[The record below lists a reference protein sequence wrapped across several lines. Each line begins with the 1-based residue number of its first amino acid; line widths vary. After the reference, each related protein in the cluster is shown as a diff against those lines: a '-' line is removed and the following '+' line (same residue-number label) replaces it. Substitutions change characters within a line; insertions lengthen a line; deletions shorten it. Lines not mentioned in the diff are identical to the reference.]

1 MTTETGEGAIT
12 GTRSS
17 SSAKE
22 GTRVSRPGT
31 LGLRLAAS
39 TRAGSVAQVTSDFR
53 KRKKVWP
60 SSIRSPSWSSAVRVI
75 RPLTNVPFFELAS
88 SMIQRSSDLRM
99 TAWVVETQ
107 ASGTASKVLPPGAG
121 DTRTP
126 SRSDPRPMTT
136 SCTSRRQY
144 RALGLSGRSHC
155 RTRNRCASA
164 VLSSRGPVVALREAV
179 VAVRSLELIMTI
191 SPRSRLYR
199 LAARVSRASCQL
211 RRVVDQH
218 RDVAGTPVGNGEVL
232 PPVAIE
238 VAHRNGPWIDPNSEA
253 FRRPKAPISVSQ
265 KHRDVAGIRVSHREV
280 LRAVAIEV
288 AREAGWSPATKVRA
302 A

>member
-1 MTTETGEGAIT
+1 MAEAPRSLPVPVSPRMTTETGEGAIT

-39 TRAGSVAQVTSDFR
+39 TRAGSVAQVASDFR
-53 KRKKVWP
+53 NRKKVWP
-60 SSIRSPSWSSAVRVI
+60 SSIRSPSLRSAVRVI
-75 RPLTNVPFFELAS
+75 RPLTKVRFFELAS

-107 ASGTASKVLPPGAG
+107 ASGTASKVLPPEAG
-121 DTRTP
+121 VTRTP
-126 SRSDPRPMTT
+126 SRSDPRPMTN

-155 RTRNRCASA
+155 RTTKRCASA
-164 VLSSRGPVVALREAV
+164 ALSSRGPVLALREAV
-179 VAVRSLELIMTI
+179 VAGRSLELVMKIA
-191 SPRSRLYR
+191 PQSRLYR
-199 LAARVSRASCQL
+199 LAAWVSRASCQL

-218 RDVAGTPVGNGEVL
+218 RDVAGTPVGNGEGL

-238 VAHRNGPWIDPNSEA
+238 VAHPNGMRRAIGDEA
-253 FRRPKAPISVSQ
+253 LRGLTGPIS
-265 KHRDVAGIRVSHREV
+265 G
-280 LRAVAIEV
+280 
-288 AREAGWSPATKVRA
+288 
-302 A
+302 